1 MKFQLIYKENTE
13 IIDISEDSIPM
24 LINMIY
30 IVEKLTG
37 IHIAMR
43 GN

>member
-1 MKFQLIYKENTE
+1 MKFQLICKENIE
-13 IIDISEDSIPM
+13 VIDIEKDSIPM

-37 IHIAMR
+37 IHIECYKL
-43 GN
+43 

>member
-1 MKFQLIYKENTE
+1 MKFQLICKENIE
-13 IIDISEDSIPM
+13 VIDIKEDSIPM

-37 IHIAMR
+37 IHIECYKL
-43 GN
+43 